1 MEAIGGCLIN
11 VKGCTINCSI
21 KIVTAILEYFKHILN
36 VYYNKI
42 HHFWRGSALLRG
54 L

>member
-1 MEAIGGCLIN
+1 MEAIGDCLIN

-21 KIVTAILEYFKHILN
+21 NIVTVLLEYFKHILN
-36 VYYNKI
+36 VYYIKI
-42 HHFWRGSALLRG
+42 HFWRGSALLRG